1 MNNSELH
8 WLYIYIYIYTY
19 KCKYWLYIYVYVY
32 IYIYR
37 HTHIYI
43 YIWCEAFSYRVKHR
57 KHLASAFVLEVF
69 ESKRCDDFSV
79 DIKFLSADQ
88 NILWLRIFWQLH
100 FGLVLLKLLEH
111 IINLMCFFF
120 IRCFFL
126 KKIATNFTYVEQ
138 CAKLV
143 KNKSEHFFYFF
154 LFDEECFA
162 PLCDPPQSAT
172 NINIYIYIYTH

>member
-1 MNNSELH
+1 MHNCVSAK
-8 WLYIYIYIYTY
+8 TS
-19 KCKYWLYIYVYVY
+19 
-32 IYIYR
+32 
-37 HTHIYI
+37 T
-43 YIWCEAFSYRVKHR
+43 
-57 KHLASAFVLEVF
+57 LAVF

-79 DIKFLSADQ
+79 DIKFISADQ

-111 IINLMCFFF
+111 LIKFMCFFLLVF
-120 IRCFFL
+120 VF

-154 LFDEECFA
+154 FYLMRSA
-162 PLCDPPQSAT
+162 SHPSAT
-172 NINIYIYIYTH
+172 LRRVLQVYIYIYIYIYINYLETQTW

>member
-1 MNNSELH
+1 M
-8 WLYIYIYIYTY
+8 
-19 KCKYWLYIYVYVY
+19 
-32 IYIYR
+32 
-37 HTHIYI
+37 
-43 YIWCEAFSYRVKHR
+43 
-57 KHLASAFVLEVF
+57 F

-79 DIKFLSADQ
+79 DIKFISADQ

-111 IINLMCFFF
+111 LIKFMCFFLLVF
-120 IRCFFL
+120 VF

-154 LFDEECFA
+154 F
-162 PLCDPPQSAT
+162 
-172 NINIYIYIYTH
+172 I